1 MTKLLFYCPYWGMRP
16 MPIDSFL
23 KNAKKDGYHGVE
35 IALNPDTMDI
45 KTIKKQCDDTQLELI
60 AQHPYATGHTADE
73 MLPDYL
79 SKLERILDIE
89 PIMVNCHTGRD
100 YFNTADNLKFIVA
113 ADQLS
118 KTTGISVTHEIHR
131 GRFSFCAPLI
141 SNYLDAFPELKL
153 TADFS
158 HWCVVSE
165 SLLEHQQAT
174 LDKTINH
181 CSHLHARVGYAQ
193 GPQVPHP
200 FAPEYHS
207 ELERHLGWWT
217 AILKAHV
224 QKQAER
230 LTITCE
236 FGPTPYMQSM
246 PFTNAPVAAQWEL
259 NLLMKDYLQDHLK
272 YENN

>member
-16 MPIDSFL
+16 MPITSFL
-23 KNAKKDGYHGVE
+23 EKARNDGYHGVE

-45 KTIKKQCDDTQLELI
+45 KTIKEQCDDAQLELI
-60 AQHPYATGHTADE
+60 AQHPYAAGITANE

-79 SKLERILDIE
+79 SKLERILAIE
-89 PIMVNCHTGRD
+89 PVMVNCHTGRD
-100 YFNTADNLKFIVA
+100 YFSIPDNLKFLTA

-118 KTTGISVTHEIHR
+118 KAAGISVSHEIHR

-141 SNYLDAFPELKL
+141 SDYFEAFPELKL

-165 SLLEHQQAT
+165 SLLEQQQAT
-174 LDKTINH
+174 LDRAIQH

-200 FAPEYHS
+200 FAPEYHL
-207 ELERHLGWWT
+207 ELQQHLSWWM
-217 AILKAHV
+217 AILKAHISQ
-224 QKQAER
+224 QKER

-236 FGPTPYMQSM
+236 FGPSPYMHSL
-246 PFTNAPVAAQWEL
+246 PFTNAPIASQWEL
-259 NLLMKDYLQDHLK
+259 NLLMKTYLQDHLK